1 MFYLKTKGKKQ
12 LSKEIIW
19 PNTHQF
25 TIHWK
30 PISMDEPQLSYQ
42 GSNFATYP
50 GNPLTST
57 SQYLVNHLHVSGY
70 VAYVT
75 RLKNAKVT
83 T

>member
-1 MFYLKTKGKKQ
+1 MNYVLFETQGKKQ
-12 LSKEIIW
+12 LTKEIIQ

-42 GSNFATYP
+42 GSNFATYH

-57 SQYLVNHLHVSGY
+57 SQYLVNHLHVSSIS
-70 VAYVT
+70 
-75 RLKNAKVT
+75 N
-83 T
+83 